1 MNYQAT
7 LKKRIQKI
15 VPHLKIKGIS
25 LCRDSF
31 EINIESSHINPRSL
45 EQQLREELSMP
56 GLAVTT
62 SSRE

>member
-25 LCRDSF
+25 LYRDSF

-56 GLAVTT
+56 GLVVTT